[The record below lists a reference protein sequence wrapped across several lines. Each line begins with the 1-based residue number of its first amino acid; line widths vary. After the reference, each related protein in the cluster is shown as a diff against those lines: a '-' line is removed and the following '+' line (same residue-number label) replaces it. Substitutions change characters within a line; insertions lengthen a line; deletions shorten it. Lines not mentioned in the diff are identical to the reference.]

1 MSDPKANF
9 RVCTVCASNNNRSME
24 AHRVLKNAGF
34 DVHSYGTGS
43 AVRLPGRSADS
54 SHSYPFGTQYDFMF
68 RDLESKDKRLHTDNG
83 VLNMLDRNRKIKDHP
98 ESWKQHKEYFD
109 VVFTCEERCYDA
121 VCHDL
126 MNRGAKLNRLV
137 HVINVDI
144 KDNHQDAVL
153 GGKAILD
160 LATRLLESPDRDT
173 EIVSIIAQ
181 WQEKYPKM
189 PASYTAAYF

>member
-1 MSDPKANF
+1 
-9 RVCTVCASNNNRSME
+9 
-24 AHRVLKNAGF
+24 
-34 DVHSYGTGS
+34 
-43 AVRLPGRSADS
+43 
-54 SHSYPFGTQYDFMF
+54 
-68 RDLESKDKRLHTDNG
+68 
-83 VLNMLDRNRKIKDHP
+83 
-98 ESWKQHKEYFD
+98 
-109 VVFTCEERCYDA
+109 
-121 VCHDL
+121 

-144 KDNHQDAVL
+144 KDNHQDAIL